1 MESDRCGI
9 YVTASYYPPG
19 QGWLAEDK
27 DSVDAR
33 RHSHDMLLLTE
44 KGQSYMEGG
53 LYVVTRPSEKIDVVS
68 QVILSDVIF
77 LMEAARTALRLLVA
91 GLASDGCRCFRFLPS

>member
-9 YVTASYYPPG
+9 YVTASYYPLG

-77 LMEAARTALRLLVA
+77 FDGSRPHGVEIVSGRTGLGRL
-91 GLASDGCRCFRFLPS
+91 